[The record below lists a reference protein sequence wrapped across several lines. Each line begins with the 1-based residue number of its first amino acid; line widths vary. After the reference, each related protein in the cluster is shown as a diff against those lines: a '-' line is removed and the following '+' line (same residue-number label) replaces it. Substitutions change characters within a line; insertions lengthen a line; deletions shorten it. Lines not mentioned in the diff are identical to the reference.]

1 MGLFITIDGLDGS
14 GKGTQSDLLCAWL
27 REQGYRVKELS
38 FPCYG
43 QKSAVPVEMYLH
55 GELGARPEDTNAF
68 AASAFFSV
76 DRYLSYRTDWKRD
89 ADDPDTVIISNRYT
103 TANAVHQLSKLP
115 KEQWQD
121 FLAWLWDFEF
131 ARLGLP
137 KPDVI
142 LYLEMLP
149 EISMRLVE
157 HRSAE
162 TGQKK
167 DIHELSAD
175 HLEKSYQAALY
186 ASETLGWTR
195 LRCFEG
201 TEPRPIDAIH
211 REITGIV
218 KPYLEKLRQ
227 EPPEAQKAYIINE

>member
-14 GKGTQSDLLCAWL
+14 GKGTQSDLLTNWL

-43 QKSAVPVEMYLH
+43 EKSAVPVEMYLH
-55 GELGARPEDTNAF
+55 GELGSRPEDTNAF
-68 AASAFFSV
+68 AASVFFSV
-76 DRYLSYRTDWKRD
+76 DRYLSYRTDWKKD
-89 ADDPDTVIISNRYT
+89 AEDPDTIIISNRYT

-115 KEQWQD
+115 KDRWED
-121 FLAWLWDFEF
+121 FLSWLWDFEF
-131 ARLGLP
+131 GRLGLP

-149 EISMRLVE
+149 EISMRLVD
-157 HRSAE
+157 HRSAA

-175 HLEKSYQAALY
+175 HLTKSYEAALY
-186 ASETLGWTR
+186 ASEKLGWTK
-195 LRCFEG
+195 LRCFDG
-201 TEPRPIDAIH
+201 DEPRKIEDIQG
-211 REITGIV
+211 EIRDIIA
-218 KPYLEKLRQ
+218 PYLKK
-227 EPPEAQKAYIINE
+227 AQKA